1 MDGTFLF
8 LGTGASTGVPVVGCD
23 CTVCRS
29 NSSANKRLR
38 SSGLIKCGDKVF
50 LIDCGPDFREQALRY
65 RIDRLDAL
73 FLTHTHYDH
82 IAGIDDLRGLFFHK
96 NAHLPFLLSE
106 ESFRELKKHYDYLFD
121 LKSSRSWGKH
131 LQIHLLADRGMTDIC
146 GLTLKYFSYVQCGM
160 KVTGYRMG
168 DFAYVTDIC
177 KDSDEIIDVLQG
189 VQQLVISAISNTA
202 SNAHF
207 SVDQA
212 VAFAKKIQAR
222 QAWLTH
228 IGHHI
233 NHDEVSA
240 FLPPNIQL
248 GYDGLEFKISL

>member
-1 MDGTFLF
+1 
-8 LGTGASTGVPVVGCD
+8 
-23 CTVCRS
+23 
-29 NSSANKRLR
+29 
-38 SSGLIKCGDKVF
+38 
-50 LIDCGPDFREQALRY
+50 
-65 RIDRLDAL
+65 
-73 FLTHTHYDH
+73 
-82 IAGIDDLRGLFFHK
+82 
-96 NAHLPFLLSE
+96 
-106 ESFRELKKHYDYLFD
+106 
-121 LKSSRSWGKH
+121 
-131 LQIHLLADRGMTDIC
+131 
-146 GLTLKYFSYVQCGM
+146 M
-160 KVTGYRMG
+160 KVTGYRIG

-177 KDSDEIIDVLQG
+177 KDGDAIVDVLQG

-212 VAFAKKIQAR
+212 VAFARKIKAR

-233 NHDEVSA
+233 NHDEVST